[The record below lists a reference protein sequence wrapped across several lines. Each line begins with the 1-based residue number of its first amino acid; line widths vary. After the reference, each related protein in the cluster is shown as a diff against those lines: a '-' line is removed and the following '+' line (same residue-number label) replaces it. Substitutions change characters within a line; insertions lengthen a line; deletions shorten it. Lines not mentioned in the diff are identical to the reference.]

1 MINKDNKNN
10 IANENGVACSG
21 ETRSGGAE
29 GTIRCEKKKF
39 KWSGKAVVA
48 ILLAIFICG
57 FSILSLALPD
67 KEFSENENRYLTDFP
82 QFSVEALLSGKYIA
96 SVESYLQDHFP
107 MRDFFVS
114 GKAEAELLL
123 GKDQNNGVYFGE
135 GGYMIEQFF
144 SASEEE
150 LDKKIQYINSFIAK
164 LEDVDVHFTLAP
176 SSNLV
181 NGDKLPSD
189 RPDDDIQAVLDYING
204 KVNGEIVNLSKA
216 LVNINKVQELYF
228 KTDHHWNTYGAYYA
242 YCEIMVSMGHT
253 PIALSE
259 YEKVVLAEDFKGT
272 MLSQSGFFFAGGE
285 EFAMLQNKN
294 QAELVVSYI
303 ATGVV
308 TDTLFSDGYLTE
320 KDKYAYF
327 LDGNHPLITV
337 ENANAP
343 IDEHILIVKDSYAN
357 IMVPY
362 LADSFSKVTI
372 VDLRFYQGSISEY
385 VASEGVSDVVILYN
399 IDGFQEDTGIYKLR

>member
-1 MINKDNKNN
+1 MINNNNNN
-10 IANENGVACSG
+10 INNDSE
-21 ETRSGGAE
+21 
-29 GTIRCEKKKF
+29 
-39 KWSGKAVVA
+39 SGKGGGGKAKFQWSAKSVVA
-48 ILLAIFICG
+48 ILLAVFICC

-67 KEFSENENRYLTDFP
+67 KEFSENENRYLTNFP
-82 QFSVEALLSGKYIA
+82 EFSVEALISGKYIA
-96 SVESYLQDHFP
+96 SVEAYLQDHFP

-144 SASEEE
+144 SASEAE
-150 LDKKIQYINSFIAK
+150 LDKKIQYINSFIEK
-164 LEDVDVHFTLAP
+164 LDGVEVHFTLAP

-181 NGDKLPSD
+181 NGDKLPTD
-189 RPDDDIQAVLDYING
+189 RPDDDISAVLDYINS
-204 KVNGEIVNLSKA
+204 KVNGEIVNLSKV
-216 LVNINKVQELYF
+216 LTDINKVQQLYF
-228 KTDHHWNTYGAYYA
+228 KTDHHWNAYGAYYA

-253 PIALSE
+253 PIAISE
-259 YEKVVLAEDFKGT
+259 YDKVVLADDFKGT

-285 EFAMLQNKN
+285 EFAVLQNKN
-294 QAELVVSYI
+294 KADLVVNYVM
-303 ATGVV
+303 TGVQ
-308 TDTLFSDGYLTE
+308 TDTLFSDKYLSE

-385 VASEGVSDVVILYN
+385 VEAEGVSDVIILYN
-399 IDGFQEDTGIYKLR
+399 IDGFQDDTGIYKLR